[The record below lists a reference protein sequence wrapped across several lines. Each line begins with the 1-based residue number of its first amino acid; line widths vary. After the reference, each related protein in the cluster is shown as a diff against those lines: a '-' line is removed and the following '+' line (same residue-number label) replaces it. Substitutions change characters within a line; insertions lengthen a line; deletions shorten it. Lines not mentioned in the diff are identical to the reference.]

1 MHIAK
6 KGHFI
11 VFEGI
16 DGAGLTTNSNFLVG
30 WLKNKGYKSI
40 YTKEPTEGE
49 IGILIRKILQRNIN
63 TDPFL
68 LTLLFTAD
76 RQIHVKNVILPYI
89 KEGYFVVCD
98 RYYFSTIAYQSVHG
112 MDERIIRKLSK
123 NFPKPD
129 IVFLLDIDPRIS
141 LKRKGEKHDFYEKI
155 DFLDSVRK
163 KFLEIASEMN
173 FIVIP
178 AEEDLCYVQNQIIK
192 VINYYLEEMEND

>member
-1 MHIAK
+1 MK
-6 KGHFI
+6 KGHLI

-16 DGAGLTTNSNFLVG
+16 DGAGLTTNSNFLVN
-30 WLKNKGYKSI
+30 WLKSKGYKAI
-40 YTKEPTEGE
+40 YTKEPTESE
-49 IGILIRKILQRNIN
+49 IGIIIRKILKSNFN
-63 TDPFL
+63 ADPFL

-76 RQIHVKNVILPYI
+76 RQIHVNNIILPAI

-98 RYYFSTIAYQSVHG
+98 RYYFSTITYQSTHG

-141 LKRKGEKHDFYEKI
+141 LKRKGEKSELYEKI

-163 KFLEIASEMN
+163 KFLELASEMN

-178 AEEDLCYVQNQIIK
+178 AEENLSYVQSQIIK
-192 VINYYLEEMEND
+192 VISYYLEEIEND